1 MPMRDL
7 LPNEVFKAGLM
18 GVGISRTDLQD
29 AVNQANGEFTADDR
43 ATLQKI
49 YQLVNK

>member
-18 GVGISRTDLQD
+18 GVGISRTDLQ
-29 AVNQANGEFTADDR
+29 AVVNQANGEFTADDR

-49 YQLVNK
+49 FQLVNK